1 MDYAEIE
8 VPINEECAMTTR
20 QEGPVTTLSEADS
33 WTRLSGITLGRLATS
48 VDGQPDIFP
57 VNFVV
62 QRKTIL
68 IRTAEGTK
76 LAGAVINQR
85 VAFETDEH
93 DAEEGW
99 SVVVRGYARVLS
111 GSDEIAEAERAQ
123 VLPWTATPKQR
134 FIRIV
139 PGQITGRHFRFGA
152 EPDHFLDFG

>member
-1 MDYAEIE
+1 
-8 VPINEECAMTTR
+8 MTTP
-20 QEGPVTTLSEADS
+20 QEAPVTQLSEADS
-33 WTRLSGITLGRLATS
+33 WSRLSGVTLGRIATS

-76 LAGAVINQR
+76 LAAAMVNQR
-85 VAFETDEH
+85 VAFEADEH
-93 DAEEGW
+93 NVEAGW
-99 SVVVRGYARVLS
+99 SIVVKGFARVLS
-111 GSDEIAEAERAQ
+111 GSDAIADAESAQ

-139 PGQITGRHFRFGA
+139 PTEITGRHFRFGA
-152 EPDHFLDFG
+152 EPDYFLDIG